1 MTRELERLLRIRT
14 LAEMRR
20 DLIVIMITQS
30 RLGRLALA
38 VLEGTVA
45 RG

>member
-1 MTRELERLLRIRT
+1 MTSALERLVRIRT

-20 DLIVIMITQS
+20 DLVVIMIIQT